1 MSRLILRAVAMA
13 AAMLPSWSVAAPLS
27 LAQALDL
34 AVQRSELTR
43 SARAGARGAAEIARA
58 AGQQAD
64 PMLTVGIDNL
74 PVTGR
79 ERLRTTAEE
88 MTMKRI
94 GLAQEWVSSDKR
106 AAREAAAMAMVDRES
121 VMERVSA
128 AETRLQTALAYL
140 DAYYA
145 GEALKLAALNEQHAR
160 EALEAGKGRLA
171 AASGGSAEVL
181 ALTATVGATEDES
194 LEVRQQQGVAA
205 AALQR
210 WVGLWPEE
218 LLAPGVAPAPS
229 EAQFIASHP
238 AVVTKQRDIEV
249 ARREVEVA
257 RLNRRS
263 NWTWEVSYGQRQ
275 GYPDLVS
282 FGVSIPLT
290 VAPEARQDRETAA
303 KLAGLDKAE
312 AELAEARRAAQGEFA
327 GLAVEARRL
336 QERIAR
342 FRAAVI
348 TPAQHRTA
356 ATTAA
361 YRSNQVSLVML
372 FEARHAEVEA
382 QRKLLSLE
390 RDLAKTQAQL
400 TFKPIAGGAQ

>member
-1 MSRLILRAVAMA
+1 MSRHLLRAVAMA
-13 AAMLPSWSVAAPLS
+13 AAMLPAWSAATPLS
-27 LAQALDL
+27 LEQALDL
-34 AVQRSELTR
+34 AVQRSEQTR
-43 SARAGARGAAEIARA
+43 SARAGARGAAEMARV

-79 ERLRTTAEE
+79 ERFRTGAQE

-94 GLAQEWVSSDKR
+94 GLAQEWVSSAKR
-106 AAREAAAMAMVDRES
+106 AAREGAALAMVDRES
-121 VMERVSA
+121 IMERVSA

-145 GEALKLAALNEQHAR
+145 GEALTLATLNEAHAR

-171 AASGGSAEVL
+171 AASGSSADVL
-181 ALTATVGATEDES
+181 ALTASVGATEDES

-210 WVGLWPEE
+210 WVGLLPEA
-218 LLAPGVAPAPS
+218 LLAPGAAPAPS
-229 EAQFIASHP
+229 EAQFVASHP

-249 ARREVEVA
+249 ARREVEVV
-257 RLNRRS
+257 RLNRRA
-263 NWTWEVSYGQRQ
+263 NWTWEVAYGQRQ
-275 GYPDLVS
+275 GASDMVS

-303 KLAGLDKAE
+303 RLALLDKAE
-312 AELAEARRAAQGEFA
+312 AELTEARRAAQGEFA
-327 GLAVEARRL
+327 GLTVEARRL
-336 QERIAR
+336 QERIGR
-342 FRAAVI
+342 FRAGVVAA
-348 TPAQHRTA
+348 AQQRTA

-361 YRSNQVSLVML
+361 YRSNQASLVML
-372 FEARHAEVEA
+372 FEARLAEVEA
-382 QRKLLSLE
+382 HRKLLALE

-400 TFKPIAGGAQ
+400 TFKPIAGGAP

>member
-1 MSRLILRAVAMA
+1 MSRHLLRAVAMA
-13 AAMLPSWSVAAPLS
+13 AAMLPAWSAATPLS
-27 LAQALDL
+27 LEQALDL
-34 AVQRSELTR
+34 AVQRSEQTR
-43 SARAGARGAAEIARA
+43 SARAGARGAAEMARV

-79 ERLRTTAEE
+79 ERFRTGAQE

-94 GLAQEWVSSDKR
+94 GLAQEWVSSAKR
-106 AAREAAAMAMVDRES
+106 AAREGAALARVDRES
-121 VMERVSA
+121 IMERVSA

-145 GEALKLAALNEQHAR
+145 GEALTLATLNEAHAR

-171 AASGGSAEVL
+171 AASGSSADVL
-181 ALTATVGATEDES
+181 ALSASVGATEDES
-194 LEVRQQQGVAA
+194 FEVRQQQGVAA

-210 WVGLWPEE
+210 WVGLLPEA
-218 LLAPGVAPAPS
+218 LLAPGAAPAPS
-229 EAQFIASHP
+229 EAQFVASHP

-249 ARREVEVA
+249 ARREVEVV
-257 RLNRRS
+257 RLNRRA
-263 NWTWEVSYGQRQ
+263 NWTWEVAYGQRQ
-275 GYPDLVS
+275 GASDMLS

-303 KLAGLDKAE
+303 RLALLDKAE

-327 GLAVEARRL
+327 GLTVEARRL
-336 QERIAR
+336 QERIGR
-342 FRAAVI
+342 FRTAVI
-348 TPAQHRTA
+348 AGAEQRTA

-361 YRSNQVSLVML
+361 YRSNQASLVML

-382 QRKLLSLE
+382 RRKLLALE
-390 RDLAKTQAQL
+390 RDLAKAQAQL
-400 TFKPIAGGAQ
+400 TFKPIAGGAP

>member
-1 MSRLILRAVAMA
+1 MSRHLLRAVAMA
-13 AAMLPSWSVAAPLS
+13 AAMLPAWSAATPLS
-27 LAQALDL
+27 LEQALDL
-34 AVQRSELTR
+34 AVQRSEQTR
-43 SARAGARGAAEIARA
+43 SARAGARGAAEMARV

-79 ERLRTTAEE
+79 ERFRTGAQE

-94 GLAQEWVSSDKR
+94 GLAQEWVSSAKR
-106 AAREAAAMAMVDRES
+106 AAREGAALAMVDRES
-121 VMERVSA
+121 IMERVSA

-145 GEALKLAALNEQHAR
+145 GEALTLATLNEAHAR

-171 AASGGSAEVL
+171 AASGSSADVL
-181 ALTATVGATEDES
+181 ALTASVGATEDES

-210 WVGLWPEE
+210 WVGLLPQA
-218 LLAPGVAPAPS
+218 LLAPGAAPAPS
-229 EAQFIASHP
+229 EAQFVASHP

-249 ARREVEVA
+249 ARREVEVV
-257 RLNRRS
+257 RLNRRA
-263 NWTWEVSYGQRQ
+263 NWTWEVAYGQRQ
-275 GYPDLVS
+275 GASDMVS

-303 KLAGLDKAE
+303 RLALLDKAE

-327 GLAVEARRL
+327 GLTVEARRL
-336 QERIAR
+336 QERIGR
-342 FRAAVI
+342 FRAGVVA
-348 TPAQHRTA
+348 AAEQRTA

-361 YRSNQVSLVML
+361 YRSNQASLVML

-382 QRKLLSLE
+382 HRKLLALE

-400 TFKPIAGGAQ
+400 TFKPIAGGAP